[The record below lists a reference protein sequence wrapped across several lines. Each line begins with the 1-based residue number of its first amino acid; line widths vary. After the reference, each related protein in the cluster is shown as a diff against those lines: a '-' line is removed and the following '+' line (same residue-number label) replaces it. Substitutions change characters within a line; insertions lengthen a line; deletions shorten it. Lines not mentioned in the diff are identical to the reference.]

1 MYFKDVIGQS
11 DIKSRLIEMV
21 GENKVPHAILFSGNE
36 GTGSFPLAL
45 AFARYVH
52 CTDKK
57 ASDACGV
64 CPSCKK
70 FDKLVHPDTH
80 FVFPIVKQ
88 GSGKKSVSDDCL
100 QDWRAFLNANPYFS
114 FQSWLNHINA
124 GNSQGMIYAEEGE
137 EIIRK
142 LNFKTFESE
151 YKVMFIWLPEKMHTT
166 CANRLLKILEEPP
179 GKTIF
184 VLVSENPE
192 QLLTTVLS
200 RTQAIRVKGIAENDL
215 SEQLSKLFDL
225 SGNDLQACLHLAN
238 GNWLKAVEYVQS
250 SRDNSFFLQ
259 QFIRCMR
266 GAYTI
271 ANFSPE
277 KKLDKQ
283 RSLKDLKLW
292 SEEMAKLGRE
302 QSKKYFSNAQRLLRE
317 NFIMNLSQSD
327 LNYLHPEELAF
338 SKKFSPFINHKN
350 VVFFMEELSLAER
363 QIEQNVSPKL
373 IFFDLALK
381 SIMLFKK

>member
-21 GENKVPHAILFSGNE
+21 GENKIPHAILFSGNE
-36 GTGSFPLAL
+36 GTGAFPLAL

-52 CTDKK
+52 CTGAKDT
-57 ASDACGV
+57 DACGV

-238 GNWLKAVEYVQS
+238 GNSLKAVEYVQS

-283 RSLKDLKLW
+283 RSLKDLKLG

-381 SIMLFKK
+381 